1 MNNDLQ
7 RQAGYSR
14 YAEEQIED
22 SSATLAESKGTT
34 PSTTLGDK
42 VTPLREKVTS
52 LGDKGTTLGE
62 KVASLKNQLPELL
75 QKLPASLFT
84 LEVGN
89 SFDLEH
95 RAKQGIS
102 LQRATSTDFVRIAV
116 GALSGAM
123 LGQGLLASGTVY
135 LVNWFLGSLASLL
148 PLEVVEYLLGRHVLL
163 QDVDFI
169 ERILIDALEV
179 INPALGLF
187 FYFFYWVTIPT
198 QLLVFADVR
207 SLDQVQLRLDL
218 AVSFD

>member
-14 YAEEQIED
+14 YAEDQIED
-22 SSATLAESKGTT
+22 SSGTLAELKGTT
-34 PSTTLGDK
+34 LG
-42 VTPLREKVTS
+42 EKVTS
-52 LGDKGTTLGE
+52 LSEKVTALWDKGTTLGE
-62 KVASLKNQLPELL
+62 KVASLGDKVTSLKNQLPELL

-84 LEVGN
+84 LEVGH

-95 RAKQGIS
+95 RSKQGIS

-169 ERILIDALEV
+169 ERILIDAVEV
-179 INPALGLF
+179 YGAWSRF
-187 FYFFYWVTIPT
+187 
-198 QLLVFADVR
+198 
-207 SLDQVQLRLDL
+207 S
-218 AVSFD
+218 